1 MLSAIDQTGHFII
14 PLYGR
19 SCARGWKWNSA
30 IEFVH
35 LPFHPRLARLRD
47 LSTLD
52 RKAWIQLRLI
62 PRGDSK
68 IRIDIEKLG
77 PFVTSSWYRLLLST
91 NRFVSIR
98 KRQASPSFSSSSSS
112 SKRVSTSFCSYSN
125 VYRFSID
132 RGRTWFDSFGM
143 FYRWLLV
150 VEMVEFWLIF
160 LGEGIESRSG

>member
-98 KRQASPSFSSSSSS
+98 KRQTSPSFSSSSSS
-112 SKRVSTSFCSYSN
+112 CQKGYRQVSAHIRMYTDF
-125 VYRFSID
+125 RSIVD
-132 RGRTWFDSFGM
+132 ERDSI
-143 FYRWLLV
+143 LLGC
-150 VEMVEFWLIF
+150 FI
-160 LGEGIESRSG
+160 GDY

>member
-1 MLSAIDQTGHFII
+1 MVSAIDQTGHFII

-98 KRQASPSFSSSSSS
+98 KRQASPFFFSSSSSCQ
-112 SKRVSTSFCSYSN
+112 KGYRQVSAHIRMYTDF
-125 VYRFSID
+125 RSIVD
-132 RGRTWFDSFGM
+132 ERDSI
-143 FYRWLLV
+143 LLGC
-150 VEMVEFWLIF
+150 FI
-160 LGEGIESRSG
+160 GDY

>member
-91 NRFVSIR
+91 NRFVSS
-98 KRQASPSFSSSSSS
+98 QASSVSFFFFLFFFV
-112 SKRVSTSFCSYSN
+112 SKRVSTSFCSYTDF
-125 VYRFSID
+125 RSIVD
-132 RGRTWFDSFGM
+132 ERDSI
-143 FYRWLLV
+143 LLGC
-150 VEMVEFWLIF
+150 FIDDY
-160 LGEGIESRSG
+160 

>member
-1 MLSAIDQTGHFII
+1 MSPFPRMLSAIDQTGHFII

-68 IRIDIEKLG
+68 IRIDTEKLG

-112 SKRVSTSFCSYSN
+112 CQKRYRQVSGHIRMYTDF
-125 VYRFSID
+125 RSIVD
-132 RGRTWFDSFGM
+132 EHDSI
-143 FYRWLLV
+143 LLGC
-150 VEMVEFWLIF
+150 FI
-160 LGEGIESRSG
+160 GDY

>member
-98 KRQASPSFSSSSSS
+98 KRQAFPSFSSSSSS
-112 SKRVSTSFCSYSN
+112 CQKGYRQVSAHIRMYTDFRSIVDERDSILLGCFIGDYSSRN
-125 VYRFSID
+125 GGI
-132 RGRTWFDSFGM
+132 
-143 FYRWLLV
+143 
-150 VEMVEFWLIF
+150 LINISW
-160 LGEGIESRSG
+160 GGDWE

>member
-98 KRQASPSFSSSSSS
+98 KRRASPSFSSPSSSCQ
-112 SKRVSTSFCSYSN
+112 KGYRQVSAHIWMYTDF
-125 VYRFSID
+125 RSIAD
-132 RGRTWFDSFGM
+132 EHDSI
-143 FYRWLLV
+143 LLGC
-150 VEMVEFWLIF
+150 FI
-160 LGEGIESRSG
+160 GDY